1 MSKKI
6 KAVIKFNQFFNVK
19 KQNLDKSGL
28 FNISLVSDL
37 PLFIDPFH
45 LFYSKKREYQ
55 KLHDDIIQ
63 YLIFLRNT
71 SLSYDGQK
79 LPTSIINTY
88 YKFPEV
94 RQNWFGFSF
103 IGNHGHGLGIKF
115 ANALNSNF
123 VELFNDFGSGKKDHH
138 LEKLTLIADRV
149 GKDTISDFS
158 TNLILGFLAEKTEK
172 FAKKYI
178 ANDKTREFTIKRA
191 EFDFKYGIWKPR
203 KYILPSFNGEY
214 VILTPKD
221 LLTKNDIWI
230 NKDDLVKDFSEIP
243 DAMPDDVLRQQLSAY
258 FNQKLKEYE
267 KTKLNK
273 KTRKLEGYHTQE
285 TKKKAVLDTIREF
298 RQAIDVYIK
307 IKEQKGN
314 EAEIISKEYVS
325 QMETF
330 HENQFTKF
338 AESVNLTLK
347 KPTSYEEV
355 LSRVNYFKECIELR
369 DNYLNLYIGDSPV
382 NENWI
387 QRMFWLVWY
396 GSKSDVNRDPK
407 NGLGQP
413 DFTASQGKKDKTLIE
428 FKLAK
433 SSSLENN
440 ILNQLEK
447 YKEVDNTKQGV
458 WVIVFF
464 TYKDY
469 QKILKILKKHNL
481 DNNPNYVLVDARKD
495 NKTPASKIKS

>member
-1 MSKKI
+1 MTSKIQK
-6 KAVIKFNQFFNVK
+6 IKFNQYFGVK
-19 KQNLDKSGL
+19 KKDLDKEGL

-55 KLHDDIIQ
+55 KLHNYIIQ
-63 YLIFLRNT
+63 YLIFLKNT
-71 SLSYDGQK
+71 SSSYSGQK
-79 LPTSIINTY
+79 LPTSIIDAY

-103 IGNHGHGLGIKF
+103 IGNHGRGLGRKF
-115 ANALNSNF
+115 ADALNSNF
-123 VELFNDFGSGKKDHH
+123 IELFNDFGSGKKAQH

-149 GKDTISDFS
+149 GKDSISDFS
-158 TNLILGFLAEKTEK
+158 TNLILGFLAAKTEK

-178 ANDKTREFTIKRA
+178 ANDKAKEFIIKRA
-191 EFDFKYGIWKPR
+191 EFDFEHNTWKPR

-230 NKDDLVKDFSEIP
+230 NKDDLLKDFSEIP
-243 DAMPDDVLRQQLSAY
+243 AAMPDDVLRQQLSAY

-267 KTKLNK
+267 KIRLNK
-273 KTRKLEGYHTQE
+273 KTRKPEGYHTQE
-285 TKKKAVLDTIREF
+285 TKKKAIFDTIRKF
-298 RQAIDVYIK
+298 RQTIDVYIK

-314 EAEIISKEYVS
+314 EAEVISREYVS
-325 QMETF
+325 ETENF

-338 AESVNLTLK
+338 AESIDTGLE
-347 KPTSYEEV
+347 KPTSYEEALV
-355 LSRVNYFKECIELR
+355 RANYFKECIELR
-369 DNYLNLYIGDSPV
+369 DNYLNLYVGDIPV
-382 NENWI
+382 NEDWI

-396 GSKSDVNRDPK
+396 GSKSDVNRDPN

-433 SSSLENN
+433 SSSLEDN

-447 YKEVDNTKQGV
+447 YKEVDNTKQGI
-458 WVIVFF
+458 WVVVFF
-464 TYKDY
+464 TYKEH

-481 DNNPNYVLVDARKD
+481 DNNPNYILVDARKD
-495 NKTPASKIKS
+495 NKITASKIKS

>member
-1 MSKKI
+1 MTGKTQK
-6 KAVIKFNQFFNVK
+6 VKFNQYFGVK
-19 KQNLDKSGL
+19 KRNLDKEGL

-45 LFYSKKREYQ
+45 LFYSKKSEYQ
-55 KLHDDIIQ
+55 KLHNGIIQ
-63 YLIFLRNT
+63 YLIFLKNT
-71 SLSYDGQK
+71 SSSYSGQK
-79 LPTSIINTY
+79 LPTNIINAY

-103 IGNHGHGLGIKF
+103 MGNHGRGLGRKF

-123 VELFNDFGSGKKDHH
+123 IELFNDFGSGKKAQH

-149 GKDTISDFS
+149 GKDSISDFS
-158 TNLILGFLAEKTEK
+158 TNLILGFLAVKTEK

-178 ANDKTREFTIKRA
+178 ASDKTREFTIKRA
-191 EFDFKYGIWKPR
+191 EFDFKYNTWKSK

-243 DAMPDDVLRQQLSAY
+243 DAMPNDVLKQQLFAY
-258 FNQKLKEYE
+258 FNQKLREYE
-267 KTKLNK
+267 KTRLNK
-273 KTRKLEGYHTQE
+273 KTGKLEGYHTQE
-285 TKKKAVLDTIREF
+285 TKKKAVIDTIREF

-314 EAEIISKEYVS
+314 EAEVISKEYVS
-325 QMETF
+325 ETETF

-338 AESVNLTLK
+338 AESVDTTLG
-347 KPTSYEEV
+347 KPTSYEEALV
-355 LSRVNYFKECIELR
+355 RANYFKKCIELH
-369 DNYLNLYIGDSPV
+369 DNYLNLYVGDSPV
-382 NENWI
+382 NEDWI

-396 GSKSDVNRDPK
+396 GSKSDVNRGPK

-413 DFTASQGKKDKTLIE
+413 DFTVSQGKKDKTLIE

-433 SSSLENN
+433 SNSLENN

-447 YKEVDNTKQGV
+447 YKEVDNTKQGI

-464 TYKDY
+464 TYEEH
-469 QKILKILKKHNL
+469 QKILKMLKKNSL
-481 DNNPNYVLVDARKD
+481 DNNQNYVLVDARKD
-495 NKTPASKIKS
+495 NKIPPSKIKS